1 MSAPPHSLEPPPPGS
16 REDFFTSRNNF
27 LFLVLGL
34 ISTAET
40 VLSIA
45 PNWVKAAKPLPRENE
60 DVEAPPADPRLWR

>member
-1 MSAPPHSLEPPPPGS
+1 MSAPPHSLSPPPPGS
-16 REDFFTSRNNF
+16 REDFFASRNNF

-45 PNWVKAAKPLPRENE
+45 PSLVRAVDPLPRGAE
-60 DVEAPPADPRLWR
+60 DVEAPTDPRLWR

>member
-1 MSAPPHSLEPPPPGS
+1 MSAPPHSLSPPPPGS

-34 ISTAET
+34 VSTAET

-45 PNWVKAAKPLPRENE
+45 PNLLGAVDPLPRDAE
-60 DVEAPPADPRLWR
+60 DVETPADPRLWR